1 MRAKRTALLCLLV
14 ALTAG
19 SADGAFAQKNSGRGP
34 SPDVGRPMGGAGGLV
49 PDEVVQ
55 LCQRFAGRGALQ
67 RRFGLARLESQ
78 TFQLSNSTLY
88 RWRILDRRSVTSVV
102 RALEGDR
109 LVASAQPNYL
119 FGMPSR

>member
-1 MRAKRTALLCLLV
+1 VVGWCRTRSC
-14 ALTAG
+14 
-19 SADGAFAQKNSGRGP
+19 NSV
-34 SPDVGRPMGGAGGLV
+34 SVLQV
-49 PDEVVQ
+49 E
-55 LCQRFAGRGALQ
+55 ALQ

-109 LVASAQPNYL
+109 LVVSAQPNYL

>member
-34 SPDVGRPMGGAGGLV
+34 SPDVGRRSAALV
-49 PDEVVQ
+49 GWCRTRSCNSVSVLQVE
-55 LCQRFAGRGALQ
+55 ALQ

-88 RWRILDRRSVTSVV
+88 RWRILDRRSVT
-102 RALEGDR
+102 
-109 LVASAQPNYL
+109 ASCTHSKAT
-119 FGMPSR
+119 GS